1 MHTGRHAGGEARHTC
16 SQVNDPTPQ
25 MHLSEL
31 LQLPVF
37 VPAELN
43 LSEPPSK

>member
-1 MHTGRHAGGEARHTC
+1 MH
-16 SQVNDPTPQ
+16 V
-25 MHLSEL
+25 SEL

-43 LSEPPSK
+43 LSEPNSK